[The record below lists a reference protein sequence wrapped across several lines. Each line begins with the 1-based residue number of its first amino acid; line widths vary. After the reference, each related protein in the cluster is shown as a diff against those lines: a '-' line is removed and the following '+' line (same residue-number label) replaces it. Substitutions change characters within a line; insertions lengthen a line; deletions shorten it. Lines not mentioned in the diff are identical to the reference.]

1 METSYVKEV
10 KRNFRGNLL
19 NYISFLEKEKS
30 GSAQSTASLYKV
42 TLGPV
47 SYTHLTLPTN

>member
-19 NYISFLEKEKS
+19 NYTVFLKKR
-30 GSAQSTASLYKV
+30 KV
-42 TLGPV
+42 DQPKV
-47 SYTHLTLPTN
+47 QLPSIR

>member
-42 TLGPV
+42 TLG
-47 SYTHLTLPTN
+47 HLERFVGTDI

>member
-19 NYISFLEKEKS
+19 NYISFLEKREKWIS
-30 GSAQSTASLYKV
+30 PKYSFPL
-42 TLGPV
+42 
-47 SYTHLTLPTN
+47 